1 MHRLLLLALALLA
14 LAAPPDANA
23 AKKWREYTGCRVI
36 PNASND
42 GDSFHVKAGNI
53 KSKTYLFRLY
63 FTDTPESET
72 SLPERLQV
80 QADYFGIADP
90 RDVVKVGKE
99 AVKFTEKFL
108 EDGNFT
114 VYSRLSDALG
124 RSDKDRDYAMVMNAA
139 GLDLGTELVRNGLAR
154 VYGSGTDLSEL
165 DRYNRSEDAW
175 WRRLRQAELEAKK
188 EKRGAWALSGAPVS
202 RMDALFAPRQVEEQD
217 VVLSRPIYIY
227 PLQNPASPQKPPIAR
242 RTGCLNQRPNLMPR
256 PPVEQIRS
264 WREAWSKYD
273 QNQGQSR
280 KTIQFSLPRTPG
292 GRAKTVPARR
302 ETCGKS

>member
-1 MHRLLLLALALLA
+1 MKKNLSTSPLLGLAAALLA
-14 LAAPPDANA
+14 FAPPSPAFA

-42 GDSFHVKAGNI
+42 GDSFHVKPTNI
-53 KSKTYLFRLY
+53 KTRSYLFRLY
-63 FTDTPESET
+63 FVDTPESET

-124 RSDKDRDYAMVMNAA
+124 RSEKDRDYAMVMNAA
-139 GLDLGTELVRNGLAR
+139 GLDLATELVRNGLAR

-217 VVLSRPIYIY
+217 VVLTRPIYIY
-227 PLQNPASPQKPPIAR
+227 SLQNPSGQQPMGQLKAGITVHVVKGLSADRAHVRFTTSSGQTYEGAAR
-242 RTGCLNQRPNLMPR
+242 FIDLG
-256 PPVEQIRS
+256 I
-264 WREAWSKYD
+264 
-273 QNQGQSR
+273 
-280 KTIQFSLPRTPG
+280 
-292 GRAKTVPARR
+292 
-302 ETCGKS
+302 

>member
-1 MHRLLLLALALLA
+1 MKKNRPIPNLALLALAFLALLA
-14 LAAPPDANA
+14 LAAPPDAAA
-23 AKKWREYTGCRVI
+23 AKKWREYTDCRVI

-53 KSKTYLFRLY
+53 KSRTYLFRLY
-63 FTDTPESET
+63 FVDTPESEK

-90 RDVVKVGKE
+90 MDVVKVGKD

-124 RSDKDRDYAMVMNAA
+124 RSAKDRDYAMVMNAA
-139 GLDLGTELVRNGLAR
+139 GLDLATELVRNGLAR

-202 RMDALFAPRQVEEQD
+202 RMDALFAPRQVDEQD
-217 VVLSRPIYIY
+217 VVLARPIYIY
-227 PLQNPASPQKPPIAR
+227 SLQTPSSQQPMGQLKAGITVHVVKGLSPDRAHVRFTTSSGQTYEGAAR
-242 RTGCLNQRPNLMPR
+242 FLDLGL
-256 PPVEQIRS
+256 
-264 WREAWSKYD
+264 
-273 QNQGQSR
+273 
-280 KTIQFSLPRTPG
+280 
-292 GRAKTVPARR
+292 
-302 ETCGKS
+302 